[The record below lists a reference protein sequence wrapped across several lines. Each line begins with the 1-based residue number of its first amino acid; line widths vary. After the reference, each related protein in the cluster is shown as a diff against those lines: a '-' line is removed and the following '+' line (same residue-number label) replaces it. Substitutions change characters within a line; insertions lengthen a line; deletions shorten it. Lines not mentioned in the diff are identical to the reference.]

1 MLWNTTNSI
10 QNQLLKVK
18 KYTQN
23 AYQNMSHPRQ
33 LVNSGWQHDEQA
45 TSRECPATT
54 NSEEIK
60 HRRQALKR
68 TPHGITNSTILNSP
82 KTQTKC
88 QILVHLVM
96 TCSSFSI
103 KKCGVKTY
111 VFLRTFFTVRGFPK
125 NGPKTPLSI
134 GKKQLPPP
142 LAWRQVAGGGWG
154 GWWWW
159 WWLVVCWWCAGGVLV
174 V

>member
-18 KYTQN
+18 KYTQMPMKFS
-23 AYQNMSHPRQ
+23 YHRRQ

-54 NSEEIK
+54 NSIK
-60 HRRQALKR
+60 IKPRRQALKR

-88 QILVHLVM
+88 QILVNLVM

-103 KKCGVKTY
+103 KKCDVKTY
-111 VFLRTFFTVRGFPK
+111 VFLRTFFTLRGFPK
-125 NGPKTPLSI
+125 NSPKTGLSM

-142 LAWRQVAGGGWG
+142 WLGGRWQAVGGEGGGGGGW
-154 GWWWW
+154 
-159 WWLVVCWWCAGGVLV
+159 WCVG
-174 V
+174 